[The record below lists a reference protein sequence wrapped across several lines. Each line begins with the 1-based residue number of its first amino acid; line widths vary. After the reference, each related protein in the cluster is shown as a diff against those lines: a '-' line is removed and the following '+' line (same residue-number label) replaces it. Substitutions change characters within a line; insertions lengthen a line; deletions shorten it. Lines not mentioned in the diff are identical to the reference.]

1 MFERTQPLHD
11 THPQFSTLKTSTFY
25 EFKVENWKPA
35 PNGSGKLI
43 RPYPETTLA
52 LVVLALA
59 WWGTV
64 RYTGLTIGLWLIV
77 QHVLL
82 GVLHECV
89 VVFPQHGIQLETH
102 KGFKGL
108 VLSSSR
114 KFIPFAN
121 LDDVVINEALYGWN
135 VRYYIVA
142 LTRAGNGET
151 VLKVAFPNLLPH
163 FPILKK
169 VYTEMQSY
177 IPRTTT
183 MNNGFH

>member
-59 WWGTV
+59 WWVQSFSVSSSALYYAWACSLIVRQGTV

-82 GVLHECV
+82 GVLHGMR
-89 VVFPQHGIQLETH
+89 H
-102 KGFKGL
+102 
-108 VLSSSR
+108 
-114 KFIPFAN
+114 
-121 LDDVVINEALYGWN
+121 
-135 VRYYIVA
+135 
-142 LTRAGNGET
+142 T
-151 VLKVAFPNLLPH
+151 V
-163 FPILKK
+163 
-169 VYTEMQSY
+169 YRR
-177 IPRTTT
+177 RTYD
-183 MNNGFH
+183 

>member
-1 MFERTQPLHD
+1 M
-11 THPQFSTLKTSTFY
+11 
-25 EFKVENWKPA
+25 
-35 PNGSGKLI
+35 I
-43 RPYPETTLA
+43 
-52 LVVLALA
+52 
-59 WWGTV
+59 
-64 RYTGLTIGLWLIV
+64 
-77 QHVLL
+77 
-82 GVLHECV
+82 ECV

-151 VLKVAFPNLLPH
+151 VLKVAFPVSLPKSRLNTRTNLPFRRISYH
-163 FPILKK
+163 TFPSSRRCTQKCSHTYHAPL
-169 VYTEMQSY
+169 Q
-177 IPRTTT
+177 
-183 MNNGFH
+183 